1 MISAINSRFS
11 LRFKDTKRECE
22 YHENMSELCPLT
34 YHTVIPV
41 PVIISRV
48 ASRGPAGFQIGLHLI
63 MMMLGLSALIGS
75 RPVIYHCGG
84 GNKSAASL
92 ALLIGCLRSSE
103 TPAAML
109 SVRTPWLK
117 SGND

>member
-1 MISAINSRFS
+1 
-11 LRFKDTKRECE
+11 
-22 YHENMSELCPLT
+22 MSELCALT

-41 PVIISRV
+41 PVIISGV

-63 MMMLGLSALIGS
+63 MMMLGLSALTSS

-92 ALLIGCLRSSE
+92 ALLIGCVRSSE

-109 SVRTPWLK
+109 SFSYTSADPSVEVGKRL
-117 SGND
+117 NDVSAPVLRL

>member
-1 MISAINSRFS
+1 
-11 LRFKDTKRECE
+11 
-22 YHENMSELCPLT
+22 MSELCPLT

-41 PVIISRV
+41 PVIISGV

-63 MMMLGLSALIGS
+63 TMMLGLSALTSS

-92 ALLIGCLRSSE
+92 ALLIGCVRSSE

-109 SVRTPWLK
+109 SFSYTSADPSVEVGKRL
-117 SGND
+117 NDVSAPVLCL